1 MTYPKY
7 EGHPV
12 WFETQPA
19 SRSNLEIKACRGRTG
34 NGASAPKLQVSGL
47 FKGGPSRG
55 NQVVLVTMETGESPH
70 FDFGLDVSVAAGVGS
85 VGCAKVV
92 AD

>member
-1 MTYPKY
+1 M
-7 EGHPV
+7 G
-12 WFETQPA
+12 
-19 SRSNLEIKACRGRTG
+19 
-34 NGASAPKLQVSGL
+34 LQRLSCKCL
-47 FKGGPSRG
+47 SSLKEALAGGS
-55 NQVVLVTMETGESPH
+55 QVVLVTVETGESPH